1 MADSAR
7 SRASSVVGLRLIVA
21 LLLLLALVDP
31 AHAHPGDDRLPAL
44 RLDWLTQ
51 PARRDAAEGEVDLIP
66 APREIGPS
74 VGNFRA
80 PGGMLKELRPALD
93 GDYDTMRNRLSI
105 LDAKAKA

>member
-7 SRASSVVGLRLIVA
+7 SRPSSAVGLRLIVA

-31 AHAHPGDDRLPAL
+31 AHAQPGDDKLTAL

-51 PARRDAAEGEVDLIP
+51 LARRDAAEWEVDLIS

-74 VGNFRA
+74 VGNFRDPCA
-80 PGGMLKELRPALD
+80 MLKELRPALD
-93 GDYDTMRNRLSI
+93 GDYDTMRN
-105 LDAKAKA
+105 